1 MLGEGRL
8 GGFFY
13 SPVHIWRTLT
23 GRVSIKEGS
32 TMKKIGGA
40 KGQVGGGQQGE
51 VRLNGNSSSVSG
63 VCCVKG
69 RHTWGP
75 GRARAR
81 VCVCF

>member
-1 MLGEGRL
+1 MCVGRRPFGAL
-8 GGFFY
+8 FY

-23 GRVSIKEGS
+23 GRVSIKEGL

-69 RHTWGP
+69 RHT
-75 GRARAR
+75 
-81 VCVCF
+81 